1 MSIFIGSM
9 RRAGLVGWRM
19 RSMATCSRSRH
30 VLSRRERQWWHGC
43 RGRVLEDRGS
53 AVLEF
58 IVIGVL
64 ILVPMA
70 YIVMSVMRVQA
81 ATMASTQ
88 AVREAA
94 RAYATADSVAEGRAA
109 AITAAQVA
117 FEDQGFL
124 LPESALRVDCLGGCL
139 APGSSI
145 QVDLDWRVDLPW
157 IPASLSQGRSAS
169 VPIDAVHTAR
179 VDTYR
184 LTQP

>member
-1 MSIFIGSM
+1 MSVFIGSLRAAAWGRWRTRPGSRRHGN
-9 RRAGLVGWRM
+9 RRAADRWD
-19 RSMATCSRSRH
+19 
-30 VLSRRERQWWHGC
+30 RQWWHGC
-43 RGRVLEDRGS
+43 RHAASSDRGS

-64 ILVPMA
+64 VLVPMA

-94 RAYATADSVAEGRAA
+94 RAYATADSVGQGQAA

-117 FEDQGFL
+117 FEDQGFA
-124 LPESALRVDCLGGCL
+124 LPESALQVRCLGACL
-139 APGSSI
+139 EPGTSI
-145 QVDLDWRVDLPW
+145 QIDLGWRVDLPW

-169 VPIDAVHTAR
+169 VPIDAVHTVR

>member
-1 MSIFIGSM
+1 MTVFIGSM
-9 RRAGLVGWRM
+9 RHRGLRGWLLHPGVR
-19 RSMATCSRSRH
+19 CRH
-30 VLSRRERQWWHGC
+30 RRQQAMTRPGHWWHGC
-43 RGRVLEDRGS
+43 RRLLDEERGS

-70 YIVMSVMRVQA
+70 YVVMSVMRVQA

-94 RAYATADSVAEGRAA
+94 RAYATADSVAQGRAA

-117 FEDQGFL
+117 FEDQGFV
-124 LPESALRVDCLGGCL
+124 LPDSALQVRCVGSCL

-157 IPASLSQGRSAS
+157 LPTSLSQGRSGS

>member
-1 MSIFIGSM
+1 MTAFIGPLRSAAWG
-9 RRAGLVGWRM
+9 RWRSPSGRHRNRLLV
-19 RSMATCSRSRH
+19 TCRH
-30 VLSRRERQWWHGC
+30 RDWWHGC
-43 RGRVLEDRGS
+43 LHAARRERGS

-58 IVIGVL
+58 LVIGVL
-64 ILVPMA
+64 VLLPMA

-81 ATMASTQ
+81 ASMASTQ

-94 RAYATADSVAEGRAA
+94 RAYATADSVSQGHRA
-109 AITAAQVA
+109 AITAAEVA
-117 FEDQGFL
+117 FEDQGFT
-124 LPESALRVDCLGGCL
+124 LPESALQVRCLGGCL

-145 QVDLDWRVDLPW
+145 QVELGWRVDLPW

-169 VPIDAVHTAR
+169 VPIDAIHTAR

>member
-1 MSIFIGSM
+1 MNALVRSG
-9 RRAGLVGWRM
+9 RRGVVPRKARTRL
-19 RSMATCSRSRH
+19 A
-30 VLSRRERQWWHGC
+30 
-43 RGRVLEDRGS
+43 EDRGS

-64 ILVPMA
+64 VLVPMA
-70 YIVMSVMRVQA
+70 YVVMSVMRVQA
-81 ATMASTQ
+81 ASMASTQ

-109 AITAAQVA
+109 AVTAAQVA
-117 FEDQGFL
+117 FEDQGFV
-124 LPESALRVDCLGGCL
+124 LPDSALTVSCLGDCL
-139 APGSSI
+139 APGSAI

-157 IPASLSQGRSAS
+157 MPATLSQGRSGS